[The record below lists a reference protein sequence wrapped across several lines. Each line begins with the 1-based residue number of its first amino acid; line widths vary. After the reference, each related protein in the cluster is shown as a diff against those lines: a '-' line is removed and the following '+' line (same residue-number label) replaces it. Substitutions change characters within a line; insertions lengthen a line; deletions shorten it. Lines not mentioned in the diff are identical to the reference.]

1 MASSKV
7 PQINDREHELR
18 KAAQLFSYAAWC
30 STNASTAHTRAVIA
44 IAQRCLRK
52 AERA

>member
-1 MASSKV
+1 MPTPKV
-7 PQINDREHELR
+7 PQINDRGHELR
-18 KAAQLFSYAAWC
+18 KAAQLFTYAAWC
-30 STNASTAHTRAVIA
+30 STNASTAHTRAVMA